1 VCGLCSD
8 FGRIS
13 SIGHTVGARTSVST
27 VFHVL
32 KLTYL
37 QPLDV
42 IAQTRPAH
50 LAWLEEEVGNGR
62 LILTGRQTD
71 NSGGVLITGDIDEA
85 QADDIVASDPYQ
97 QAGLVRYE
105 RISFNGGI
113 RAPGL

>member
-1 VCGLCSD
+1 
-8 FGRIS
+8 
-13 SIGHTVGARTSVST
+13 

-42 IAQTRPAH
+42 IEKTRAAH
-50 LAWLEEEVGNGR
+50 VAWLKEEIDRGR
-62 LILTGRQTD
+62 LILAGRQED
-71 NSGGVLITGDIDEA
+71 QSGGVLITGDISADEA
-85 QADDIVASDPYQ
+85 ENVIASDPYQ

-105 RISFNGGI
+105 RTGFNGAF